1 MKSQRINNY
10 EVKPLNSKKVYPR
23 TIPEPWADPI
33 SGHDE
38 PFVFVI
44 SAKIGSG
51 KSVMLARLLHDV
63 YPQYFKRVYFCSAN
77 ILVNDDSGLK
87 EIKDLAYRNQFR
99 LAQER
104 MYTTFNDS
112 IMEEIL
118 KDIKECK
125 KEMKE
130 QEKKDY
136 NEDDYH
142 FLIVADDVSQSFLPI
157 KSLIV
162 KTILKTRH
170 LKLSLIITTQRYRN
184 ISTPIRG
191 QITKFVC
198 FQTQNKFEVEAI
210 AESCD
215 MDFEQFKKIFEYCTK
230 NQAHSFLYI
239 DSAKNPP
246 VFYKN
251 FNEIIITTEEPKK

>member
-33 SGHDE
+33 SGSDE
-38 PFVFVI
+38 PFLWVI

-63 YPQYFKRVYFCSAN
+63 YPQYFKRVYFCSSN
-77 ILVNDDSGLK
+77 ILVNEDTNLK
-87 EIKDLAYRNQFR
+87 EIRDLAYRNQFR
-99 LAQER
+99 LNQER
-104 MYTTFNDS
+104 MYTTFNDT

-118 KDIKECK
+118 ND
-125 KEMKE
+125 MKE
-130 QEKKDY
+130 YKKKAKE
-136 NEDDYH
+136 EDKDEYDEDEHH
-142 FLIVADDVSQSFLPI
+142 FLIVADDLSQAFLPI

-162 KTILKTRH
+162 KTILRTRH
-170 LKLSLIITTQRYRN
+170 LKLSWIITTQRYRN

-191 QITKFVC
+191 QITRFSCYK
-198 FQTQNKFEVEAI
+198 TDNRHEIEAI

-215 MDFEQFKKIFEYCTK
+215 KDFDQFKKLFEYAT
-230 NQAHSFLYI
+230 NEPHSFLYI

-251 FNEIIITTEEPKK
+251 FNEMIITTEEPKK

>member
-23 TIPEPWADPI
+23 TIPAPWPDPV
-33 SGHDE
+33 SAHDE
-38 PFVFVI
+38 AFVCVI

-51 KSVMLARLLHDV
+51 KSVLLARLLHDV

-87 EIKDLAYRNQFR
+87 EIKDLAYRDRFR

-104 MYTTFNDS
+104 MYSTFNDS

-130 QEKKDY
+130 QEKNDY
-136 NEDDYH
+136 NEDEYH
-142 FLIVADDVSQSFLPI
+142 FLIVVDDLSQSFLPI

-170 LKLSLIITTQRYRN
+170 LKLSWIITTQRYRN
-184 ISTPIRG
+184 ICTPIRG
-191 QITKFVC
+191 QISKFIC
-198 FQTQNKFEVEAI
+198 FFTQNRLEIEAI
-210 AESCD
+210 SESCD
-215 MDFEQFKKIFEYCTK
+215 KDFEQFKKLFEYAT
-230 NQAHSFLYI
+230 NEPHSFLYI

-251 FNEIIITTEEPKK
+251 FNEMIITTEEPKK

>member
-10 EVKPLNSKKVYPR
+10 EVTPLNSKKVYPR

-125 KEMKE
+125 KEMKQ
-130 QEKKDY
+130 QEKNNY

-170 LKLSLIITTQRYRN
+170 LKLSWIITTQRYRN

-198 FQTQNKFEVEAI
+198 FRTDNKYEIEAI

-215 MDFEQFKKIFEYCTK
+215 KDFDQFKKLFEYAT
-230 NQAHSFLYI
+230 NEPHSFLYI

-251 FNEIIITTEEPKK
+251 FNEMIITTEEPKK

>member
-23 TIPEPWADPI
+23 TIPEPWPDPV

-63 YPQYFKRVYFCSAN
+63 YPQYFKRVYFCSSNIIAN
-77 ILVNDDSGLK
+77 DESGLK
-87 EIKDLAYRNQFR
+87 EIKDLAYRDRFR

-104 MYTTFNDS
+104 MYSTFNDS

-130 QEKKDY
+130 QEKNDY
-136 NEDDYH
+136 NEDEYH
-142 FLIVADDVSQSFLPI
+142 FLIVVDDLSQSFLPI

-170 LKLSLIITTQRYRN
+170 LKLSWIITTQRFRN
-184 ISTPIRG
+184 ISTVIRG
-191 QITKFVC
+191 QISRFVC
-198 FQTQNKFEVEAI
+198 YQTSNQHEI
-210 AESCD
+210 QSISESCD
-215 MDFEQFKKIFEYCTK
+215 MDFDSFKLLFDYATSQPY
-230 NQAHSFLYI
+230 NFLYI
-239 DSAKNPP
+239 DSSRNPP

-251 FNEIIITTEEPKK
+251 FNEIILMS